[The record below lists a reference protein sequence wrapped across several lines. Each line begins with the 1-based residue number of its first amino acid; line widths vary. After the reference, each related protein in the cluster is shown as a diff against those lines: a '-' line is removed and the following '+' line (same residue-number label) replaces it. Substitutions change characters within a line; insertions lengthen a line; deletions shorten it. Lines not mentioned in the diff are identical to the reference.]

1 MPERLTHLDPLGRA
15 RMVDVTPKE
24 PSHRRAVAR
33 GRVHMQPET
42 TALVAR
48 GSVGKGDVL
57 NVSSLGF
64 VGMFVR
70 LEDELDVELP
80 DDLFNGRTFTTVD
93 DMVEVVAAAAG
104 R

>member
-1 MPERLTHLDPLGRA
+1 MTTDDQTAPSSGEVATAVKRMLIAESRLSMDPAELAG
-15 RMVDVTPKE
+15 DE
-24 PSHRRAVAR
+24 P
-33 GRVHMQPET
+33 
-42 TALVAR
+42 L
-48 GSVGKGDVL
+48 KGDVL

>member
-1 MPERLTHLDPLGRA
+1 MTATNDQTVTTAVKRLLIAESRLTMDPAELR
-15 RMVDVTPKE
+15 DDE
-24 PSHRRAVAR
+24 P
-33 GRVHMQPET
+33 
-42 TALVAR
+42 L
-48 GSVGKGDVL
+48 KGDVL

-93 DMVEVVAAAAG
+93 DMVAVVAEATG